1 VLRSNTRCLHY
12 SHVELSQRYMKSSI
26 QSERS
31 YFKFIGEIGYPQ
43 IRKFLEGYAKSPNLL
58 CLTSDGVEEDS
69 DLDDSGDAG
78 KVARFRSVMAQR
90 IMKHVGHGSWP
101 VLIHCTECVSRSG
114 TVASVLDRYWSFVW
128 DKKPED
134 HAHFKRVNQNIVPC
148 PVVGDIFTEYIETGY
163 MGEP

>member
-1 VLRSNTRCLHY
+1 MKIKCLPRKWFEIIKGTVLEEQVLAQNK
-12 SHVELSQRYMKSSI
+12 VVSI
-26 QSERS
+26 QSRS
-31 YFKFIGEIGYPQ
+31 GNDSEPPFSEEA
-43 IRKFLEGYAKSPNLL
+43 LNSPNLL

-90 IMKHVGHGSWP
+90 IMKHVGHGSWS

-114 TVASVLDRYWSFVW
+114 TVASVLDHYWSFVW
-128 DKKPED
+128 GKKPED
-134 HAHFKRVNQNIVPC
+134 HEHFKRVNQNIDPN

-163 MGEP
+163 LGEP